1 MVIGG
6 GKAFLAGGGQ
16 KTITLRSQ
24 VAHSLARGI
33 FTRMLAVPSF
43 NILDICIMNHL
54 AFVIL
59 LRIRVVLIVS
69 GKEQIKHEWSH
80 DWHW

>member
-1 MVIGG
+1 MVGGG

-33 FTRMLAVPSF
+33 VRKYVSNDIRPFFL
-43 NILDICIMNHL
+43 ILGFAEYTIG
-54 AFVIL
+54 
-59 LRIRVVLIVS
+59 S
-69 GKEQIKHEWSH
+69 K
-80 DWHW
+80 